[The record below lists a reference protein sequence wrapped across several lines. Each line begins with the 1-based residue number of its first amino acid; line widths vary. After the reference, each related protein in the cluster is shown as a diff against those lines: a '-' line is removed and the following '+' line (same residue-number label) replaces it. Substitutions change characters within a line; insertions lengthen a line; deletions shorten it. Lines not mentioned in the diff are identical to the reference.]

1 LYILIYTNIQIT
13 MKDRVLFTIDQEVNE
28 KLKELSKKNSI
39 NKSALINNLISKWID
54 DIIENERKK

>member
-1 LYILIYTNIQIT
+1 